1 VIFLFQLQNPDDKIY
16 TSEKGNKAKCFL
28 KVVNSKSAW
37 CMLHFLMDVLT
48 VLVDVS
54 KQFQEK
60 TATISRIL
68 VTIEVAVEQITKLQT
83 RFDNFALMAC
93 INNYRFDLI
102 FGILTP
108 LSTIFQ
114 LYHGDQF

>member
-1 VIFLFQLQNPDDKIY
+1 MVGGSLRVLLLPPP
-16 TSEKGNKAKCFL
+16 L
-28 KVVNSKSAW
+28 K
-37 CMLHFLMDVLT
+37 LFLMDVLT

-83 RFDNFALMAC
+83 RFDN
-93 INNYRFDLI
+93 
-102 FGILTP
+102 THP
-108 LSTIFQ
+108 LRSVAYTMQ
-114 LYHGDQF
+114 T

>member
-102 FGILTP
+102 FGVLMP
-108 LSTIFQ
+108 LIFQ

>member
-1 VIFLFQLQNPDDKIY
+1 MV
-16 TSEKGNKAKCFL
+16 G
-28 KVVNSKSAW
+28 
-37 CMLHFLMDVLT
+37 
-48 VLVDVS
+48 
-54 KQFQEK
+54 FQEK

-108 LSTIFQ
+108 LSYIINII
-114 LYHGDQF
+114 L